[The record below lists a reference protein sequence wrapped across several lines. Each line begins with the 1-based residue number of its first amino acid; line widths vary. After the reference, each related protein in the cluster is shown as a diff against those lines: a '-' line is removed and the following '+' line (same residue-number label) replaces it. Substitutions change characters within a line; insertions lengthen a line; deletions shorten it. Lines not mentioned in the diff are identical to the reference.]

1 VLFWLSHKDRTG
13 VAEIGPVVLSTL
25 ERAGWLEKDLENV
38 LSRRIPD
45 VLRESQLMVI
55 FQERRRQEEPDILAL
70 DVSGDLYIFELKR
83 SEGEESNLLQVIR
96 YGQIFGQY
104 PYSDLQRLFRNHV
117 KDAHADL
124 SGRHKDYF
132 ELAGELPSNKFNQR
146 QQFVVVTA
154 GIDVRTLEAI
164 QYWKRYGLPL
174 QSITYHVYQH
184 GDAFFLDFNAYSPS
198 PDDYVGLVSRD
209 YVVNTNVA
217 YMPTA
222 YREMLGEGKA
232 SAYYD
237 RKTAVDSINKDDRVF
252 LYHSGVGIAAVG
264 RATSG
269 VRVCAY
275 EEDADEEH
283 YIPLKLDLKVDPVSE
298 PGRCLSA
305 SEINQELGTSHR
317 FRQTVFRM
325 DKEQADVV
333 ENLFRQKSPQKLPGS
348 GKVPSPHSEA

>member
-13 VAEIGPVVLSTL
+13 VAEIGPVLLSTL
-25 ERAGWLEKDLENV
+25 EKAGWLEKDLENV
-38 LSRRIPD
+38 LSARIPD
-45 VLRESQLMVI
+45 VLRENQLMVI

-70 DVSGDLYIFELKR
+70 DISGNLYIFELKR
-83 SEGEESNLLQVIR
+83 SEAEESNLLQVIR

-104 PYSDLQRLFRNHV
+104 PYADLERLFRSHI
-117 KDAHADL
+117 KDSRANL

-132 ELAGELPSNKFNQR
+132 ELPEELPDNKFNQR

-154 GIDVRTLEAI
+154 GIDVKTLEAI
-164 QYWKRYGLPL
+164 QYWKSYGLPL

-184 GDAFFLDFNAYSPS
+184 GDMFFLAFNAYSPT
-198 PDDYVGLVSRD
+198 PDDYIGLVSRD

-222 YREMLGEGKA
+222 YQEMLEGSKA
-232 SAYYD
+232 SAYYE

-264 RATSG
+264 RAMSG
-269 VRVCAY
+269 FQVSAY
-275 EEDADEEH
+275 DEDPDEEH
-283 YIPLKLDLKVDPVSE
+283 YIPLKLDLKVDPVKSAQ
-298 PGRCLSA
+298 RCLSA
-305 SEINQELGTSHR
+305 SEINEALGASHR
-317 FRQTVFRM
+317 FRQTVFRI

-333 ENLFRQKSPQKLPGS
+333 ESLFRQKNSQ
-348 GKVPSPHSEA
+348 